1 MTYFYVLE
9 SLIALASFFEP
20 WVDIKSSSRIER
32 LLALLDGFVLVATL
46 QLGQAGLVSIE
57 RGCLKTMWLQLGQSR
72 ETFVV

>member
-1 MTYFYVLE
+1 LE

-32 LLALLDGFVLVATL
+32 LVALLLDGFVLVATL